1 MAKEHSLCDFKR
13 KDEREEKPQMKPTS
27 EILERMNK
35 NSGEHPDGIYTRLYR
50 YLLREDIYMTAYKNL
65 YANNGAGTKGVD
77 NDTADGFSVE
87 YVQQIIS
94 ELKAQEYEPK
104 PVKRTYIKKKSGKL
118 RPLGIPSFKDKLI
131 QDAVRQILESIY
143 EPTFSDFSHGFRPNR
158 SCHTALQ
165 QASKYFRGTKW
176 FIEGDIKGCFDNID
190 HNVLL
195 SLISKKVK
203 DSKIVNLIGKFLKAG
218 YIENWEYHKTYSG
231 TPQGGIL
238 SPILANIYLHE
249 LDKKVEL
256 LRENFSEPNPKSRS
270 LVYGRAIREINKL
283 RKRYGELT
291 DDLQKKSLL
300 KEIHR
305 LETEKR
311 KLPYKKATGKKIVY
325 VRYAD
330 DFLIGV
336 SGSREDCEKIKK
348 ELTAFI
354 SESLKLEL
362 SDEKTKITHSS
373 ENARFL
379 GYDINVRRNNQTK
392 RKANGTVQR
401 TLNQSV
407 ELLVPME
414 RIEKF
419 MYDREI
425 VVQGKDGSLIPWQ
438 RGAMAGLSDL
448 EVLDTYNSQTR
459 GICNYYSMASNF
471 SKLTYFV
478 YLMEYSCLKTLAKKH
493 KTRISAIKKMYKF
506 GHSWGIPY
514 ETKSGKNRMMIIKFS
529 DLKKGAVY
537 HNADTI
543 AHHVH
548 FNNSNALED
557 RLRANK
563 CELCGT
569 VDIPLEIHHINKL
582 KNLSGKEQWEKAMIA
597 RKRKT
602 LVVCQNCHKSIHHSS

>member
-1 MAKEHSLCDFKR
+1 
-13 KDEREEKPQMKPTS
+13 MKPTS

-87 YVQQIIS
+87 YVQQIIAD
-94 ELKAQEYEPK
+94 LKTQKYYPK
-104 PVKRTYIKKKSGKL
+104 PVKRTYIQKKNGKL
-118 RPLGIPSFKDKLI
+118 RPLGIPSFTDKLI
-131 QDAVRQILESIY
+131 QDAIRQILESIY
-143 EPTFSDFSHGFRPNR
+143 EPIFSVFSHGFRPNR

-195 SLISKKVK
+195 SLISKKIK
-203 DSKIVNLIGKFLKAG
+203 DSKFVNLIGKFLKAG

-256 LRENFSEPNPKSRS
+256 LREAFSKPNAKSCS
-270 LVYGRAIREINKL
+270 LVYGRTVREINKL
-283 RKRYGELT
+283 KAQYGNLT
-291 DDLQKKSLL
+291 DEVQKKLLL

-311 KLPYKKATGKKIVY
+311 KLPYKNAVGKKIVY

-336 SGSREDCEKIKK
+336 NGSREDCEKIKK
-348 ELTAFI
+348 ELTVFI
-354 SESLKLEL
+354 SENLRLEL

-392 RKANGTVQR
+392 RKANGTIQR

-425 VVQGKDGSLIPWQ
+425 VVQAKDGSLVPWQ

-459 GICNYYSMASNF
+459 GICNYYGLASNF

-514 ETKSGKNRMMIIKFS
+514 ETKDGKKRMMIVRFS

-543 AHHVH
+543 THHIH
-548 FNNSNALED
+548 YTNSNALED
-557 RLRANK
+557 RLRAK
-563 CELCGT
+563 QCELCGAT
-569 VDIPLEIHHINKL
+569 NIPLEIHHINKL

-602 LVVCQNCHKSIHHSS
+602 LVVCKNCHNAIHHSS